1 MITQK
6 EINNACEHLKIV
18 ATVSDDLIEFMREA
32 SYQKLMSEENG
43 IDKDVEMLNKKFGIK
58 AMSEIAQKC
67 IGTGI
72 GIDDVANFVKYR
84 NKIKKPLKTERP
96 LKMFIDELIKIKDA
110 GYEIKA
116 SIEIMM
122 NCEWQTLNVD
132 WIAKKAPK
140 QAISN
145 DLSKFG
151 FSSQE
156 TQKGLLNG

>member
-18 ATVSDDLIEFMREA
+18 ATVSDDLIEFIREA

-72 GIDDVANFVKYR
+72 GIDGGCAWSTAQQLLFVVRVYTTRGCHHKRHLFPISYDRTCRANPRPREYLGLQMPILR
-84 NKIKKPLKTERP
+84 TALRRMCER
-96 LKMFIDELIKIKDA
+96 
-110 GYEIKA
+110 G
-116 SIEIMM
+116 
-122 NCEWQTLNVD
+122 T
-132 WIAKKAPK
+132 
-140 QAISN
+140 
-145 DLSKFG
+145 
-151 FSSQE
+151 
-156 TQKGLLNG
+156 